1 MNTLRSLGKRD
12 YRKIS
17 KITVSIF
24 IVPKIHEWNEWDID
38 PPTPRGMEDG
48 VVQEAFSSTS
58 SSPPPAPVYQLTNG
72 ISLLSRMD
80 HSAEAGQPERWHRS
94 RLTADCSLSCRI
106 PRRHTRFQKL
116 PPQRGDKKRSIYW
129 ISTWAGSSTLPLTMA
144 SNFNDIVKQG
154 YVRIRSKKLG
164 VSTATVALA
173 VAVVEERAV
182 EEEEEEFQLFWGEWR
197 DYKKRLFC
205 SLCSDRSTQQG

>member
-1 MNTLRSLGKRD
+1 MFLKPWMKNYPLPHRAPHR
-12 YRKIS
+12 I
-17 KITVSIF
+17 
-24 IVPKIHEWNEWDID
+24 
-38 PPTPRGMEDG
+38 EDG
-48 VVQEAFSSTS
+48 VVQEALSSTSSSS

-72 ISLLSRMD
+72 ISLLARMD

-94 RLTADCSLSCRI
+94 RLTADCSLSRRI

-129 ISTWAGSSTLPLTMA
+129 ISTRAGSSTLPLTMA

-173 VAVVEERAV
+173 VAVEEERAG
-182 EEEEEEFQLFWGEWR
+182 EEEEFQLFCGEWR
-197 DYKKRLFC
+197 DYKKKLFC
-205 SLCSDRSTQQG
+205 SLCSGRSTQQG